1 MAEATNR
8 LLDRRARYGNLAD
21 IVDYSSKNEGN
32 QVFYQYRSKTK
43 IGKKIFEELYS
54 RFNNDASKGDIG
66 FYMDDTHKVG
76 LLSQCHSL
84 QALML
89 LASSFKLDF
98 DDAEIIKNGNLTIRE
113 VMDIVMDDI
122 LARIETDD
130 PNKYLF
136 DATPYVTPHFT
147 VETANVEAIT
157 WVLSCFLQILK
168 YHASIREKCRRQE
181 RLVAAISY
189 GMRYLNESFIK
200 GESELGKSKKL
211 EIGWN
216 FTNGCEEPSLYY
228 TFTVCECLVE
238 IFKTFE
244 EYLTYLKEKR
254 KFDKYST
261 SAQNTSES
269 FEALK
274 ESYEE
279 LEEKFNEHIAEFEKI
294 NAATANDVEENIDP
308 EAKRASKYDTYNEL
322 RLRFIEINGGVAEIA
337 GEYGKLEDNCKK
349 VAHEIWRLSKD
360 RLAEAFFYN
369 DLDINTTITENDISM
384 ATTSDALFNTVY
396 MINIMLDAGVDEDID
411 TRREFAKNEEELEAA
426 LREYND
432 MLDSCQLAVQKAF
445 RTYEKLK
452 NDGKEYIVD
461 QFLVGF
467 NEKFTR
473 HKVIIK
479 ELRKLRMRV
488 FSLMPLLIR
497 TNNAIS
503 EYLVKYP
510 QHNMRKYLG
519 YILENRYEKNGS
531 VKWIWEKDG
540 FFSCSNYYFISALGE
555 FYSYYE
561 RYESEYIENYNKNK
575 AQREAILA
583 EQKRQ
588 DELPEGEIG
597 KRERLIDDKNNEIK
611 ELQLKNAELQ
621 QALDN
626 VERPVESAVIDIVKR
641 EVGNMFPELITAYIA
656 SVAANVNAATMG
668 AEELDESN
676 KAFQAAM
683 GAFFMSLVSEKVYSA
698 SKSSKASFEEN
709 KKAFERFQGYIRKD
723 IQLLVSNYIARIK
736 NSSDHESS
744 LFE

>member
-1 MAEATNR
+1 MSEATNR
-8 LLDRRARYGNLAD
+8 ILDRRARYGNLAD

-32 QVFYQYRSKTK
+32 QVFYQYRSKDK
-43 IGKKIFEELYS
+43 IGVRIFQELYE
-54 RFNNDASKGDIG
+54 RFNNDKTKGDIG
-66 FYMDDTHKVG
+66 FFMDDNRKVG

-89 LASSFKLDF
+89 LASAFKLDF
-98 DDAEIIKNGNLTIRE
+98 DNSEIIKGKTNLTIRE
-113 VMDIVMDDI
+113 IMDIVMDDI
-122 LARIETDD
+122 LARIETDSPD
-130 PNKYLF
+130 KYIF
-136 DATPYVTPHFT
+136 DATPNETPHFNA
-147 VETANVEAIT
+147 ETANIESIT
-157 WVLSCFLQILK
+157 WVVNCFLQILK

-189 GMRYLNESFIK
+189 GVNYINESFIT
-200 GESELGKSKKL
+200 GESERGEAEKL

-216 FTNGCEEPSLYY
+216 FTKGCEEPSLYY

-244 EYLTYLKEKR
+244 EYITYLKEER
-254 KFDKYST
+254 KYKKYHD
-261 SAQNTSES
+261 NTNVPAETR
-269 FEALK
+269 
-274 ESYEE
+274 EE
-279 LEEKFNEHIAEFEKI
+279 LAEKFATIKEEYEGHLAEFEKI
-294 NAATANDVEENIDP
+294 NAATANVVEEIIDP
-308 EAKRASKYDTYNEL
+308 EARRASKYDTYNEL
-322 RLRFIEINGGVAEIA
+322 RLRFIEINGGISEIA
-337 GEYGKLEDNCKK
+337 GKYGLLESNCKA
-349 VAHEIWRLSKD
+349 VAHEIWRLSQDK
-360 RLAEAFFYN
+360 LADAFFYN
-369 DLDINTTITENDISM
+369 DLHTTLSDEDIAM

-396 MINIMLDAGVDEDID
+396 MINIMLGAGVDEDID
-411 TRREFAKNEEELEAA
+411 TRREFAANEEAHEKAT
-426 LREYND
+426 REYND

-461 QFLVGF
+461 QFLIGF
-467 NEKFTR
+467 NEKFIR

-503 EYLVKYP
+503 EYLIKYP

-540 FFSCSNYYFISALGE
+540 FFSCSNYYYISALGE

-575 AQREAILA
+575 AQRDAILA
-583 EQKRQ
+583 EQKQ
-588 DELPEGEIG
+588 KDELPEGEIG
-597 KRERLIDDKNNEIK
+597 KREKQLKDKDNVIKDLKKKNE
-611 ELQLKNAELQ
+611 ELKNALE
-621 QALDN
+621 N

-641 EVGNMFPELITAYIA
+641 EVGDMFPELIGTFIA
-656 SVAANVNAATMG
+656 SVAENITASAMG
-668 AEELDESN
+668 SEELNPSSE
-676 KAFQAAM
+676 AFRNAM
-683 GAFFMSLVSEKVYSA
+683 GAFVMSLISEKVYSA
-698 SKSSKASFEEN
+698 TKSSKASFEEN
-709 KKAFERFQGYIRKD
+709 KEALEKFQDYVRNDVNILTG
-723 IQLLVSNYIARIK
+723 NYIARIK
-736 NSSDHESS
+736 NSKSHESS